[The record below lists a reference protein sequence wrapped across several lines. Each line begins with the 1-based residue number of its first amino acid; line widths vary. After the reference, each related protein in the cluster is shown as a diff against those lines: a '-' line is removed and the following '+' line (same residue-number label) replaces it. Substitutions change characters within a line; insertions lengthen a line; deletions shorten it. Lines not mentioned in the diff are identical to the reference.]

1 MMTTLSNR
9 SNKMS
14 EFQKLMDII
23 ARYLA
28 DNEPNVEMLLRLENL
43 SHETMDQI
51 DEWAAEYRELPE
63 D

>member
-1 MMTTLSNR
+1 
-9 SNKMS
+9 MS

-28 DNEPNVEMLLRLENL
+28 DNEPDAEMLLRLENL
-43 SHETMDQI
+43 SHETMSQI
-51 DEWAAEYRELPE
+51 DEWTAEYKELPE